1 MLRWTYIIPAV
12 FFLAG
17 INSVLAKKEISPVLV
32 SRENNHKTVISMT
45 HEQVLN
51 FAKDLIAQGK
61 FEDARKALLVKPYN
75 IRELEIERLYLLAL
89 IATKEQKYD
98 EAIEIYRFILDYEPN
113 IANIRFRLAEL
124 YLIKE
129 DWWRADY
136 HYRLALAHKG
146 LPFPVQYRIRQALY
160 YIRKNKNW
168 NVWFNFG
175 IAPDNNINNTTA
187 GEQCVMTMFGVM
199 CNTLDEPEKDVGFN
213 VSIGGNYEF
222 KLSDNWR
229 LRNEAFVYNAK
240 YSDKKYDDT
249 YLYYV
254 LGLKYV
260 YEKGDVF
267 FGPTFSR
274 RYLGHKAYNYS
285 TGFMVQTGYDI
296 TKQLNANLTL
306 SYTPTYYDDYGDILD
321 GDTKSARLRLFYA
334 LDSSKYLIFRTGY
347 EYEKTKDRAYTN
359 DRINL
364 ALGFG
369 AELPYGFHVYAEPS
383 VLFTNYK
390 GERWTVKNYQF
401 EQIKERDVTQRYS
414 ISISNRNLSF
424 WGMVP
429 TLTYSYTDKNSNIW
443 QREYEK
449 SLIEFSIQKSF

>member
-1 MLRWTYIIPAV
+1 MPKWTYIIPVV
-12 FFLAG
+12 FFLAD
-17 INSVLAKKEISPVLV
+17 INSVIAKEETSPV
-32 SRENNHKTVISMT
+32 SAIKTSSHKTVISMT
-45 HEQVLN
+45 HKQVLS

-61 FEDARKALLVKPYN
+61 LDDARKALLVKPYN
-75 IRELEIERLYLLAL
+75 IRELEIERLYLLAQ
-89 IATKEQKYD
+89 IATHERKYD

-113 IANIRFRLAEL
+113 VANIRFRLAEL
-124 YLIKE
+124 YLLQE
-129 DWWRADY
+129 DWRRADY
-136 HYRLALAHKG
+136 HYRLALANKD
-146 LPFPVQYRIRQALY
+146 LPLPVQYRISQALH

-168 NVWFNFG
+168 NVWFNVG
-175 IAPDNNINNTTA
+175 VAPDNNINDTTS

-199 CNTLDEPEKDVGFN
+199 CNTLDKPEKDVGFN
-213 VSIGGNYEF
+213 VSVGGNYEF

-229 LRNEAFVYNAK
+229 LRNETFVYNAK
-240 YSDKKYDDT
+240 YSDKKYDDS

-254 LGLKYV
+254 LGGKYIF
-260 YEKGDVF
+260 EKGDIF

-285 TGFMVQTGYDI
+285 TGFMIQTSYDV

-306 SYTPTYYDDYGDILD
+306 SYTPTYYDDYSDILD

-334 LDSSKYLIFRTGY
+334 LDSSKYLVFKTGY
-347 EYEKTKDRAYTN
+347 EYENTKDKTYTN

-401 EQIKERDVTQRYS
+401 EQVKERDVMQRYS

-429 TLTYSYTDKNSNIW
+429 TLTYSYTDKSSNIW
-443 QREYEK
+443 EREYEK
-449 SLIEFSIQKSF
+449 SLIEFSLQKSF